1 MYLVQFISHL
11 FSAEENCK
19 TCTYAEIFWTYAS
32 VIIFGIGVTGIL
44 YASFPLTFPFG
55 DTPEDFFQYGSD
67 KCINHEKVQ
76 DLLGEPV
83 KAYGLRTRRHA
94 SKHVK

>member
-1 MYLVQFISHL
+1 MFNSFLTF
-11 FSAEENCK
+11 FSVLPDLPPENC
-19 TCTYAEIFWTYAS
+19 EICGDAFL
-32 VIIFGIGVTGIL
+32 IIIGIATIAVTGGVL
-44 YASFPLTFPFG
+44 YALFKDMLSG
-55 DTPEDFFQYGSD
+55 DTPQDFFQYGSD

-83 KAYGLRTRRHA
+83 KAYGVRTRRHA

>member
-11 FSAEENCK
+11 FSAKENVK
-19 TCTYAEIFWTYAS
+19 TASYAS
-32 VIIFGIGVTGIL
+32 VVIVGIAVTGGVL
-44 YASFPLTFPFG
+44 YALFKDMLSG
-55 DTPEDFFQYGSD
+55 DTPQDFFQYGSD

-83 KAYGLRTRRHA
+83 KAYGVRTRRHA